1 MAINS
6 YGGAPANAPVTI
18 TNSLAF
24 PVTVRLVFDSASPQR
39 IQVPPTDYV
48 TVEPGEHLTLN
59 IEPEASSNSVVNVQA
74 SLETVGGDRFGI
86 PATIE
91 ITATDLGR
99 VGWIIILVSGA
110 VVLGGTAWRIS
121 AVRRERALEKEID

>member
-1 MAINS
+1 M
-6 YGGAPANAPVTI
+6 GARVNEFPATLTNELDVPVTVGVSFDSDAPQRIRVPAVDPVEVPAQGSVTI
-18 TNSLAF
+18 TI
-24 PVTVRLVFDSASPQR
+24 T
-39 IQVPPTDYV
+39 
-48 TVEPGEHLTLN
+48 
-59 IEPEASSNSVVNVQA
+59 PEASANGVARVHPKLVTA
-74 SLETVGGDRFGI
+74 EGMELRDAEE
-86 PATIE
+86 IE